1 MGRRLLLLA
10 VLAASLG
17 ACDQPFEPN
26 APVSDRLVLYSILSA
41 QSDTQYVRVSTTYSA
56 LPAPDVEGAL
66 VEMVGGGRLVRFR
79 DTTIQRADEQGIV
92 RSMKVY
98 VAYNFRVTG
107 GAQYHLL
114 VSTPSGLQAQGMAT
128 ALGVPTVQLV
138 DPRPIDSLTGKPI
151 TLKTTFPSV
160 TGAYVMHFYLDYYVL
175 IGGGWELHREEV
187 PERTYQ
193 DETGAEQRVYPKL
206 AVLRPNASS
215 EISLTFDSGLLSQTR
230 SRVLSRYSGAP
241 VVFLQTVFLLTQI
254 DNALYTYYFLSNGPK
269 DNSTIRL
276 DQIDFTNVTNG
287 FGFFGSGAAVTLKRR
302 VLQ

>member
-1 MGRRLLLLA
+1 MGRRLVLLA
-10 VLAASLG
+10 VLAAALG
-17 ACDQPFEPN
+17 ACNQPFEPN

-41 QSDTQYVRVSTTYSA
+41 QSDTQYVRVSMTYSA
-56 LPAPDVEGAL
+56 PPAPDADSAV

-92 RSMKVY
+92 RSMKVF

-114 VSTPSGLQAQGMAT
+114 VSTPSGLQAQGTAT
-128 ALGVPTVQLV
+128 ALGAPTVRLL
-138 DPRPIDSLTGKPI
+138 DPKPIDSLTGKPI

-175 IGGGWELHREEV
+175 IDGGWELHREEV

-193 DETGAEQRVYPKL
+193 DEAGAEQRVYPTL
-206 AVLRPNASS
+206 SVLRPETSS
-215 EISLTFDSGLLSQTR
+215 EVSLTFDSELLSQTR
-230 SRVLSRYSGAP
+230 SRVISKYHGAP
-241 VVFLQTVFLLTQI
+241 VVFLQTVFLLTQV
-254 DNALYTYYFLSNGPK
+254 DNALYTYYYLSNGTK

-276 DQIDFTNVTNG
+276 DQLDFTNITNG
-287 FGFFGSGAAVTLKRR
+287 FGFFASGASVTLKRR